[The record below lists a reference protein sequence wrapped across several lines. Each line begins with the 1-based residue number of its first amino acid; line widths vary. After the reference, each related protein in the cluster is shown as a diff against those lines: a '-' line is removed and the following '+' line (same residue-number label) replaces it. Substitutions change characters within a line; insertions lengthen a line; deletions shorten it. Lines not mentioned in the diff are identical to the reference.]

1 MAKKN
6 TFGFIAF
13 TAAASLGLALTAA
26 GCGTHNGSTTLATLG
41 GNNNV
46 IFQYSLAA
54 SASGRTVISRDIT
67 KVSYSFTDS
76 RGNVVKTTGS
86 YDLKH
91 SDVNT
96 NRDISVPSVPSTA
109 KAATAAYYD
118 SFGSIVAVGIND
130 ISWNYDNAEAVVSNP
145 QVAGFEIPTQV
156 TLQANRYVLSPE
168 ETTTLSLP
176 VQTNDDSGKVIN
188 LISFADV
195 TGMDE
200 YTDVLSKSDKGQTY
214 TGVSFTGTHKGTVPA
229 KAVKAVVPVASGNL
243 TAFLQ
248 QPIYVTAQTLESIK
262 VSPAQI
268 DGQEVT
274 VYGADTEE
282 PYSKVLMSTSDA
294 KNANLGQKVLALH
307 NAPKNGKQPV
317 TEVVAVGAQSF
328 VATAIYSDTNGRG
341 PVPEN
346 IDVTND
352 TDFTIEQSGKVV
364 SVVDNTV
371 NVNSAPDKAYIAK
384 VTASY
389 NDNGKLDTPLTDA
402 HTLRVYPA
410 DAFVFFSD
418 PDSIDWPVSSLEPAD
433 IPTEGYEVEVFGNL
447 FYNPDDIEGT
457 TTLCANNFVLPKT
470 IVSEYPEAK
479 ANGTTQSGA
488 VSASKVIDNKY
499 RITIDKE
506 LTANWT
512 VTLEKEAYS
521 KLDLPKFTGLTIEN
535 TQP

>member
-46 IFQYSLAA
+46 IFKYSLAA
-54 SASGRTVISRDIT
+54 SASGRTFISRDIT

-130 ISWNYDNAEAVVSNP
+130 ISWDYDNAEAVVSNP

-307 NAPKNGKQPV
+307 NAPKNGEQPV

-352 TDFTIEQSGKVV
+352 TDFTIEQSGEVV

-402 HTLRVYPA
+402 HTLHVYPA
-410 DAFVFFSD
+410 TTEVFFGEPD
-418 PDSIDWPVSSLEPAD
+418 TAGTDSITTTLDRTD
-433 IPTEGYEVEVFGNL
+433 IPEEGYSVDVFGH
-447 FYNPDDIEGT
+447 FIYNPDDIASSMMY
-457 TTLCANNFVLPKT
+457 ANNFILPKT
-470 IVSEYPEAK
+470 VVSEYPNAK
-479 ANGTTQSGA
+479 ATSSKGQSGA
-488 VSASKVIDNKY
+488 VSAFNIIDNKY
-499 RITIDKE
+499 RITIDQE
-506 LTANWT
+506 LTDDWK
-512 VTLEKEAYS
+512 VELDQKAYGE
-521 KLDLPKFTGLTIEN
+521 LGLPTFLPLTIKN
-535 TQP
+535 N

>member
-46 IFQYSLAA
+46 IFKYSLAA
-54 SASGRTVISRDIT
+54 SASGRTFISRDIT

-130 ISWNYDNAEAVVSNP
+130 ISWDYDNAEAVVSNP

-307 NAPKNGKQPV
+307 NAPKNGEQPV

-352 TDFTIEQSGKVV
+352 TDFTIEQSGEVV

-402 HTLRVYPA
+402 HTLHVYPA
-410 DAFVFFSD
+410 TTEVFFGEPD
-418 PDSIDWPVSSLEPAD
+418 TAGTDSITTTLDRTD
-433 IPTEGYEVEVFGNL
+433 IPEEGYSVDVFGH
-447 FYNPDDIEGT
+447 FIYNPDDIASSMMY
-457 TTLCANNFVLPKT
+457 ANNFILPKT
-470 IVSEYPEAK
+470 VVSEYPNAK
-479 ANGTTQSGA
+479 ATSKGQSGA
-488 VSASKVIDNKY
+488 VSAFNIIDNKY
-499 RITIDKE
+499 RITIDQE
-506 LTANWT
+506 LTDDWK
-512 VTLEKEAYS
+512 VELDQKAYGE
-521 KLDLPKFTGLTIEN
+521 LGLPTFLPLTIKN
-535 TQP
+535 N

>member
-13 TAAASLGLALTAA
+13 TAAAGLGLALTVA

-54 SASGRTVISRDIT
+54 SASGRTFISRDIT

-76 RGNVVKTTGS
+76 RGNVVKTTDT

-91 SDVNT
+91 SDINT
-96 NRDISVPSVPSTA
+96 NRDVSVPSVPSTA

-130 ISWNYDNAEAVVSNP
+130 IAWDYDDAEAIVANP
-145 QVAGFEIPTQV
+145 QVAGFDIPKEV
-156 TLQANRYVLSPE
+156 SLQANRYVLSPE

-176 VQTNDDSGKVIN
+176 VRTNDGSGKVIN

-200 YTDVLSKSDKGQTY
+200 YADVLSKSDKGQTY
-214 TGVSFTGTHKGTVPA
+214 TGVSFTGTHQGTVPA
-229 KAVKAVVPVASGNL
+229 QAVKAVVPVAAGNL
-243 TAFLQ
+243 TALLQ
-248 QPIYVTAQTLESIK
+248 QPIYVTAQTLESIEIA
-262 VSPAQI
+262 PAQI
-268 DGQEVT
+268 DDQEVT
-274 VYGADTEE
+274 IYGADTAE

-294 KNANLGQKVLALH
+294 KNANLGQKVLTLYSA
-307 NAPKNGKQPV
+307 AQGDEQI
-317 TEVVAVGAQSF
+317 TEVAAVGAQAF
-328 VATAIYSDTNGRG
+328 TATAIYSDTKGRG

-352 TDFTIEQSGKVV
+352 TDFTVEQSGEVV
-364 SVVDNTV
+364 SVVDNIV
-371 NVNSAPDKAYIAK
+371 NVNSVPDKAYIAK

-389 NDNGKLDTPLTDA
+389 NDNGKLDKSLTDA
-402 HTLRVYPA
+402 HTLHVYPA
-410 DAFVFFSD
+410 TTEVFFGEPGTASKD
-418 PDSIDWPVSSLEPAD
+418 ASMTTTLESTD
-433 IPTEGYEVEVFGNL
+433 IPEDGYPVEVFGH
-447 FYNPDDIEGT
+447 FIYNPDAGSAFMY
-457 TTLCANNFVLPKT
+457 CNNFVLPKT

-479 ANGTTQSGA
+479 ATSKGQSGA
-488 VSASKVIDNKY
+488 VSVINIIDNQY
-499 RITIDKE
+499 RITLDQE
-506 LTANWT
+506 LTADWT
-512 VTLEKEAYS
+512 VTLEKQAYD
-521 KLDLPKFTGLTIEN
+521 KLGLPTFLPLTIKIA
-535 TQP
+535 QP

>member
-46 IFQYSLAA
+46 IFKYSLAA
-54 SASGRTVISRDIT
+54 STSGRTFISRDIT

-130 ISWNYDNAEAVVSNP
+130 ISWDYDNAEAVVSNP

-229 KAVKAVVPVASGNL
+229 NAVKAVVPVASGNI

-307 NAPKNGKQPV
+307 NAPKNGEQPV

-352 TDFTIEQSGKVV
+352 TDFTIEQSGEVV

-402 HTLRVYPA
+402 HTLHVYPA
-410 DAFVFFSD
+410 TTEVFFGEPD
-418 PDSIDWPVSSLEPAD
+418 TAGTDSITTTLDRTD
-433 IPTEGYEVEVFGNL
+433 IPEEGYSVDVFGH
-447 FYNPDDIEGT
+447 FIYNPDDIASSMMY
-457 TTLCANNFVLPKT
+457 ANNFILPKT
-470 IVSEYPEAK
+470 VVSEYPNAK
-479 ANGTTQSGA
+479 ATSKGQSGA
-488 VSASKVIDNKY
+488 VSAFNIIDNKY
-499 RITIDKE
+499 RITIDQE
-506 LTANWT
+506 LTDDWK
-512 VTLEKEAYS
+512 VELDQKAYGE
-521 KLDLPKFTGLTIEN
+521 LGLPTFLPLTIKN
-535 TQP
+535 N

>member
-13 TAAASLGLALTAA
+13 TAAAGLGLALTAA

-54 SASGRTVISRDIT
+54 SASGRTFISRDIT

-76 RGNVVKTTGS
+76 RGNVVKTTDT

-91 SDVNT
+91 SDINT
-96 NRDISVPSVPSTA
+96 NRDVSVPSVPSTA

-130 ISWNYDNAEAVVSNP
+130 IAWDYDDAEAIVANP
-145 QVAGFEIPTQV
+145 QVAGFDIPKEV
-156 TLQANRYVLSPE
+156 SLQANRYVLSPE

-176 VQTNDDSGKVIN
+176 VRTNDGSGKVIN

-200 YTDVLSKSDKGQTY
+200 YADVLSKSDKGQTY
-214 TGVSFTGTHKGTVPA
+214 TGVSFTGTHQGTVPA
-229 KAVKAVVPVASGNL
+229 QAVKAVVPVAAGNL
-243 TAFLQ
+243 TALLQ
-248 QPIYVTAQTLESIK
+248 QPIYVTAQTLESIEIA
-262 VSPAQI
+262 PAQI
-268 DGQEVT
+268 DDQEVT
-274 VYGADTEE
+274 IYGADTAE

-294 KNANLGQKVLALH
+294 KNANLGQTVLTLYSA
-307 NAPKNGKQPV
+307 AQGDEQI
-317 TEVVAVGAQSF
+317 TEVAAVGAQAF
-328 VATAIYSDTNGRG
+328 TATAIYSDTKGRG

-352 TDFTIEQSGKVV
+352 TDFTVEQSGEVV
-364 SVVDNTV
+364 SVVDNIV
-371 NVNSAPDKAYIAK
+371 NVNSVPDKAYIAK

-389 NDNGKLDTPLTDA
+389 NDNGKLDKSLTDA
-402 HTLRVYPA
+402 HTLHVYPA
-410 DAFVFFSD
+410 TTEVFFG
-418 PDSIDWPVSSLEPAD
+418 EPGTAGKDASMTTTLAPTD
-433 IPTEGYEVEVFGNL
+433 IPEEGYPVEVFGH
-447 FYNPDDIEGT
+447 FIYNPDAGSAFMY
-457 TTLCANNFVLPKT
+457 CNNFVLPKT

-479 ANGTTQSGA
+479 PTSKGQSGA
-488 VSASKVIDNKY
+488 VSVINIIDNQY
-499 RITIDKE
+499 RITLDQE
-506 LTANWT
+506 LTADWT
-512 VTLEKEAYS
+512 VTLEKQAYD
-521 KLDLPKFTGLTIEN
+521 KLGLPTFLPLTIKIA
-535 TQP
+535 QP

>member
-46 IFQYSLAA
+46 IFKYSLAA
-54 SASGRTVISRDIT
+54 STSGRTFISRDIT

-130 ISWNYDNAEAVVSNP
+130 ISWDYDNAEAVVSNP

-307 NAPKNGKQPV
+307 NAPKNGEQPV

-352 TDFTIEQSGKVV
+352 TDFTIEQSGEVV

-389 NDNGKLDTPLTDA
+389 NDNGKLDTPLIDA
-402 HTLRVYPA
+402 HTLHVYPA
-410 DAFVFFSD
+410 TTEVFFGEPD
-418 PDSIDWPVSSLEPAD
+418 TAGTDSITTTLDRTD
-433 IPTEGYEVEVFGNL
+433 IPEEGYSVDVFGH
-447 FYNPDDIEGT
+447 FIYNPDDIASSMMY
-457 TTLCANNFVLPKT
+457 ANNFILPKT
-470 IVSEYPEAK
+470 VVSEYPNAK
-479 ANGTTQSGA
+479 ATGKGQSGA
-488 VSASKVIDNKY
+488 VSAFNIIDNKY
-499 RITIDKE
+499 RITIDQE
-506 LTANWT
+506 LTDDWK
-512 VTLEKEAYS
+512 VELDQKAYGE
-521 KLDLPKFTGLTIEN
+521 LGLPTFLPLTIKN
-535 TQP
+535 N

>member
-46 IFQYSLAA
+46 IFKYSLAA
-54 SASGRTVISRDIT
+54 SASGRTFISRDIT

-130 ISWNYDNAEAVVSNP
+130 ISWDYDNAEAVVSNP

-307 NAPKNGKQPV
+307 NAPKNGEQPV

-352 TDFTIEQSGKVV
+352 TDFTIEQSGEVV

-402 HTLRVYPA
+402 HTLHVYPA
-410 DAFVFFSD
+410 TTEVFFGEPD
-418 PDSIDWPVSSLEPAD
+418 TAGTDSITTTLDRTD
-433 IPTEGYEVEVFGNL
+433 IPEEGYSVDVFGH
-447 FYNPDDIEGT
+447 FIYNPDDIASSMMY
-457 TTLCANNFVLPKT
+457 ANNFILPKT
-470 IVSEYPEAK
+470 VVSEYPNAK
-479 ANGTTQSGA
+479 PTSPGQSGA
-488 VSASKVIDNKY
+488 VSAFNIIDNKY
-499 RITIDKE
+499 RITIDQE
-506 LTANWT
+506 LTDDWK
-512 VTLEKEAYS
+512 VELDQKAYGE
-521 KLDLPKFTGLTIEN
+521 LGLPTFLPLIIKN
-535 TQP
+535 N